1 MPRKLKSS
9 RSARRSTA
17 TSVSASAALLSEAR
31 YAQLVAD
38 VQQLA
43 ERANTAGAR
52 SKVVSMWTTGRR
64 ILREHLSQA
73 HGYHNTV
80 LTNLARDTPFNIRNL
95 QYAVAFYR
103 AYEKC
108 PKHALS
114 WAHYRVLLERA
125 TPETRERYA
134 QVAVD
139 QGLDVRGLR
148 QYIALDQPSAPA
160 TDSLPRPTQASY
172 LYKADVLQVIDGDT
186 LDLRIDLGFYV
197 ERRGRF
203 RLANLNAPEL
213 PADRRGGSKAR
224 PQDPGR
230 AARDFIH
237 QRLLTAKTLVVQT
250 RRVDIHGR
258 YVAHLFYSAEDL
270 TIDQCFTNGT
280 YLNNEILAE
289 GHAELM
295 LM

>member
-1 MPRKLKSS
+1 MSRKLKPSK
-9 RSARRSTA
+9 SAAQPSKRVA
-17 TSVSASAALLSEAR
+17 TPAALLSEAR

-38 VQQLA
+38 VQELA
-43 ERANTAGAR
+43 ESANTQSAR

-80 LTNLARDTPFNIRNL
+80 LNNLARDTPFNIRNL
-95 QYAVAFYR
+95 QYAVAFHR

-108 PKHALS
+108 PKHVLS

-139 QGLDVRGLR
+139 QALDVRGLR

-172 LYKADVLQVIDGDT
+172 LYKADVIQVIDGDT

-203 RLANLNAPEL
+203 RLANLNTPEL
-213 PADRRGGSKAR
+213 NTKA
-224 PQDPGR
+224 GR
-230 AARDFIH
+230 AARDFLH
-237 QRLLTAKTLVVQT
+237 QQLLPAKTIVVKTQ
-250 RRVDIHGR
+250 RVDIHGR
-258 YVAHLFYSAEDL
+258 YVAHLFYSPEEL
-270 TIDQCFTNGT
+270 TIDQCFKTGT

-289 GHAELM
+289 GYAELM